1 MVTGHSRQVKPKI
14 LRFSIAQSA
23 SWRIGIVG
31 IPQHNDC
38 RAFTP
43 LLLTKRSLRVEGRKR
58 PGTKGYPSH
67 FTQSA
72 NWRTGL
78 WILFQTNRCYH
89 LLNLTAM
96 GYGVVEVV
104 IFHHPLITASGV
116 SSTKISTRSFW
127 FSITT
132 SMLL

>member
-1 MVTGHSRQVKPKI
+1 MDPLPSSKPKI

-23 SWRIGIVG
+23 SVRLSSRRSLADWDYLNLQPHDG
-31 IPQHNDC
+31 
-38 RAFTP
+38 RAVTP
-43 LLLTKRSLRVEGRKR
+43 LLPTKRSLRVEGRKR

-96 GYGVVEVV
+96 G
-104 IFHHPLITASGV
+104 
-116 SSTKISTRSFW
+116 
-127 FSITT
+127 
-132 SMLL
+132 

>member
-43 LLLTKRSLRVEGRKR
+43 LLPTKRSLRVEGRKR
-58 PGTKGYPSH
+58 PGTKGSPSH

-72 NWRTGL
+72 NWRTEL
-78 WILFQTNRCYH
+78 WILFQINRCYH

-96 GYGVVEVV
+96 GPGGEV
-104 IFHHPLITASGV
+104 
-116 SSTKISTRSFW
+116 KK
-127 FSITT
+127 T
-132 SMLL
+132 SPTFFKNQIAVFAN